1 MRTLLIIIIIF
12 ITTNICSAE
21 VCNEFRF
28 KDSEISCSF
37 VEGVA
42 TNSNLTADALICF
55 ELMDS
60 KVCKDTPNNR
70 CGFSWEYPRQYENL
84 DVVRCFVNHSGSLF
98 QCDPAGMTREQ
109 STKDARF
116 DVLQV
121 TIPSCL
127 KDDEYYILKRKVS
140 IDPTHKG
147 FEKTFVFGGKDF
159 EETAGIEVVIPSDEN
174 LIYLSSWGTKPEIKR
189 IGNRTHYLWQKHNVE
204 PVIQEDFMPPEYA
217 SYDNILVS
225 TERNFTQL
233 RDWLLTTYS
242 KKPVSQSI
250 TNLSKN
256 IKGDA
261 KGESAIQLMY
271 DWIRKN
277 IQYEKDKFDPT
288 IGFTPKTPDESV
300 EAMKGDCKD
309 MSVLL
314 SDLLNA
320 QGFSAE
326 PALCCSYH
334 KEAFKSAFDHVI
346 VKVEYNNKSIW
357 LDPTCPVC
365 PFGVLTPNMY
375 GKYVFPL
382 SATDVEEIPENTNPD
397 YVTSVNMTFD
407 LTKMDPV
414 RITYNWEYGDLM
426 SAEEQ
431 REKLQPL
438 SPQGVEGFYQQQAR
452 KLCQYPR
459 LIEKDIINLNDSLK
473 PLTVHLVYD
482 CPGIVRVEGDMLRF
496 MVGTEGQLPEHL
508 APITRHNDIYLEG
521 SEFTGITTRVIFPE
535 GYEIATKPI
544 EYNYTDEDYSFIQSA
559 EVKGNTLTLDSKS
572 YLSRLIPKEK
582 YSELRKAY
590 QAQLNTRQEIVAKK
604 TNGSTIAIAF
614 LAIVLL
620 FLAALILRKKRR

>member
-1 MRTLLIIIIIF
+1 MRASVVFLLLYLSIS
-12 ITTNICSAE
+12 NCSAE

-28 KDSEISCSF
+28 KDSEIACNF

-42 TNSNLTADALICF
+42 TNDALTADALICF
-55 ELMDS
+55 DLMKAD
-60 KVCKDTPNNR
+60 VCQDRPNNR

-84 DVVRCFVNHSGSLF
+84 DVVRCFVNHSGSLL
-98 QCDPAGMTREQ
+98 QCDPSGMTREQ
-109 STKDARF
+109 STRDARF
-116 DVLQV
+116 DVLRV
-121 TIPSCL
+121 TMPSCL
-127 KDDEYYILKRKVS
+127 RGDGYYILQRKVS
-140 IDPTHKG
+140 IDPTRKG

-159 EETAGIEVVIPSDEN
+159 EETAGIEVVMPSDEN
-174 LIYLSSWGTKPEIKR
+174 LLYLSSWGTKPEIKM
-189 IGNRTHYLWQKHNVE
+189 IGNQTHYLWQKHNVE
-204 PVIQEDFMPPEYA
+204 PVIQEDFMPPEYV
-217 SYDNILVS
+217 SFDNILVS
-225 TERNFTQL
+225 TERNFTQI
-233 RDWLLTTYS
+233 RDWLVTTYS
-242 KKPVSQSI
+242 KQAVSQRI
-250 TNLSKN
+250 INLSKN
-256 IKGDA
+256 ITGDA

-271 DWIRKN
+271 DWVRKN

-300 EAMKGDCKD
+300 DAMKGDCKD

-334 KEAFKSAFDHVI
+334 KEPFKSAFDHVI
-346 VKVEYNNKSIW
+346 VKAEFYNRTIW

-382 SATDVEEIPENTNPD
+382 SATDVEEIPERTNPD
-397 YVTSVNMTFD
+397 YVTTVNMTFD
-407 LTKMDPV
+407 LTKMDPA

-438 SPQGVEGFYQQQAR
+438 SPQGVEEFYQQQAH
-452 KLCQYPR
+452 KICSYPTF
-459 LIEKDIINLNDSLK
+459 IEEDIVNLNDRLK

-482 CPGIVRVEGDMLRF
+482 CPGIVGVEGEKLRF
-496 MVGTEGQLPEHL
+496 MVGTDGQLPEHL

-544 EYNYTDEDYSFIQSA
+544 EYNYSDEDYSFIQSA
-559 EVKGNTLTLDSKS
+559 EVMGNTLTLDSKS
-572 YLSRLIPKEK
+572 YLSRLIPTEK

-604 TNGSTIAIAF
+604 ASGSIIVIAF
-614 LAIVLL
+614 LAIILL
-620 FLAALILRKKRR
+620 VFAALILRKKRK